1 MPADLMLASNATI
14 EHNQRPPMVLRSL
27 ACLALLGFVAG
38 TPAAAQQAVVASDLT
53 VVFVGGYGAN
63 LATATSDFAALRAA
77 LAARSSNST
86 FVQFSYAGLNGQ
98 GCAASPAAYG
108 AVDTAQD
115 IEISKRNLMATL
127 QSLRQSCGAT
137 HIVVI
142 GHSLGGLVA
151 FQTLADQPLP
161 GVTDL
166 ITIDSPLGGAPA
178 DEIQSCIDWGL
189 CADGPVASYLA
200 ELRNDWTQ
208 TSMDNSAKAA
218 RLAAAGVR
226 ASAWGNPNDCLYNA
240 AACMPFARVLLAG
253 YDSRETQ
260 WLGIPRAI
268 RRDYL
273 PANRLSSLLASHHAV
288 LVSGAAEIATDL
300 LS

>member
-1 MPADLMLASNATI
+1 ML
-14 EHNQRPPMVLRSL
+14 LRSL
-27 ACLALLGFVAG
+27 ACLALVGFVAA
-38 TPAAAQQAVVASDLT
+38 TPAAAQQAAVASDLT

-63 LATATSDFAALRAA
+63 LATATSDFSWLKAA
-77 LAARSSNST
+77 LAARSSNAA
-86 FVQFSYAGLNGQ
+86 FVQYSYAGLSGQ
-98 GCAASPAAYG
+98 GCAASPAAYS

-115 IEISKRNLMATL
+115 IAISKRNLVATL
-127 QSLRQSCGAT
+127 QTLHQSCGAN
-137 HIVVI
+137 HVVVI

-151 FQTLADQPLP
+151 FQALADQPLP

-178 DEIQSCIDWGL
+178 DEIQTCIDWGL
-189 CADGPVASYLA
+189 CADGPVAGYLA
-200 ELRNDWTQ
+200 ELRNDWSQ
-208 TSMDNSAKAA
+208 TSADNAAKAA
-218 RLAAAGVR
+218 RLAEAGVR
-226 ASAWGNPNDCLYNA
+226 VSAWGNPSDCLYNA

-253 YDSRETQ
+253 YNSSESQ

-273 PANRLSSLLASHHAV
+273 PTNRLSSLIASHHAV
-288 LVSGAAEIATDL
+288 LVSGASEIAADL